1 MTSVGRLWRTSSKE
15 FYLPGYDKFRR
26 SERWAAP
33 EMRVMYWPDGCICWQ
48 LNVYFLH
55 LRRSNSAISTINTY
69 ASELSLFVRFLF
81 ESKVVIE
88 DVCDDVL
95 VSFSDWLVNR
105 KKSSGNHIN
114 RILLRVISFLE
125 WYQTLLVGRRLVG
138 SLGQGAQVTISL
150 RSLKSKQGVVRVRTQ
165 HHAMVPASIPRTVR
179 PISSNIVSALLDSCE
194 WAAKTNFRRSRDRC
208 MLVLL
213 ADTGI
218 RREELTW
225 IRVSDVV
232 GASADRKLPVRTSKR
247 KGNPYRLIPI
257 SDETFRMLLEY
268 IDVTRSI
275 QVRRLNRRK
284 IGFKDQGWLFC
295 TREGFKMAPS
305 TVSQLFCDLRAEAGL
320 TERISAH
327 MLRHRYITLQVMARL
342 RSLSRRGSI
351 GVEALTTVLSKIA
364 SLSGHSSLDSMWR
377 YVDWAYEEL
386 EAEYKDSANVADEAL
401 SVIEALMG
409 EAKSSENR
417 ALAESLLIVREA
429 VSQLRTKSYELPSV
443 VAHSFVAPPLSLDMD
458 SLACVVSAFL
468 FASGHNNL
476 ILSVVTELAL

>member
-125 WYQTLLVGRRLVG
+125 WYQTLLVGRRQVG

-443 VAHSFVAPPLSLDMD
+443 VAHSLRS
-458 SLACVVSAFL
+458 SA
-468 FASGHNNL
+468 AQSRHG
-476 ILSVVTELAL
+476 

>member
-26 SERWAAP
+26 SERWAAL

-443 VAHSFVAPPLSLDMD
+443 VAHSLRS
-458 SLACVVSAFL
+458 SA
-468 FASGHNNL
+468 AQSRHG
-476 ILSVVTELAL
+476 

>member
-125 WYQTLLVGRRLVG
+125 WCQTLLVGRRLVG

-443 VAHSFVAPPLSLDMD
+443 VAHSLRS
-458 SLACVVSAFL
+458 SA
-468 FASGHNNL
+468 AQSRHG
-476 ILSVVTELAL
+476 

>member
-1 MTSVGRLWRTSSKE
+1 MTSAGRLWRTSSKE
-15 FYLPGYDKFRR
+15 FYLPGYDRLRR

-48 LNVYFLH
+48 LNIYFLH

-81 ESKVVIE
+81 ESEVVIE
-88 DVCDDVL
+88 EVCDDAL
-95 VSFSDWLVNR
+95 VSFSDWLIKR

-125 WYQTLLVGRRLVG
+125 WYQTLLVGKRLVG

-150 RSLKSKQGVVRVRTQ
+150 RSLKSKQGVVRVRIQ
-165 HHAMVPASIPRTVR
+165 HHAMVPASVPRTVR
-179 PISSNIVSALLDSCE
+179 PISSNTVSALLDSCE
-194 WAAKTNFRRSRDRC
+194 WTAKTNFRRSRDRC

-225 IRVSDVV
+225 IRVSDIV

-268 IDVTRSI
+268 VDVTRSI

-305 TVSQLFCDLRAEAGL
+305 TVSQLFSDLRAEAGL
-320 TERISAH
+320 TDRISAH

-342 RSLSRRGSI
+342 RSLSSRGSI
-351 GVEALTTVLSKIA
+351 GVEALTTVLSKVA

-386 EAEYKDSANVADEAL
+386 EAEYKDSANVAAEAM
-401 SVIEALMG
+401 SVIETLMG

-417 ALAESLLIVREA
+417 VLAESLLIVREA
-429 VSQLRTKSYELPSV
+429 LSQLRTKSYELPSV
-443 VAHSFVAPPLSLDMD
+443 VAHSLRG
-458 SLACVVSAFL
+458 SATQ
-468 FASGHNNL
+468 SRHG
-476 ILSVVTELAL
+476 

>member
-1 MTSVGRLWRTSSKE
+1 M
-15 FYLPGYDKFRR
+15 
-26 SERWAAP
+26 
-33 EMRVMYWPDGCICWQ
+33 
-48 LNVYFLH
+48 
-55 LRRSNSAISTINTY
+55 
-69 ASELSLFVRFLF
+69 FVRFLF

-179 PISSNIVSALLDSCE
+179 PISSNIVFALLDSCE

-443 VAHSFVAPPLSLDMD
+443 VAHSLRS
-458 SLACVVSAFL
+458 SA
-468 FASGHNNL
+468 AQSRHG
-476 ILSVVTELAL
+476 

>member
-95 VSFSDWLVNR
+95 VSFSDWSVNR

-443 VAHSFVAPPLSLDMD
+443 VAHSLRS
-458 SLACVVSAFL
+458 SA
-468 FASGHNNL
+468 AQSRHG
-476 ILSVVTELAL
+476 

>member
-386 EAEYKDSANVADEAL
+386 EAEDKDSANVADEAL

-443 VAHSFVAPPLSLDMD
+443 VAHSLRS
-458 SLACVVSAFL
+458 SA
-468 FASGHNNL
+468 AQSRHG
-476 ILSVVTELAL
+476 

>member
-295 TREGFKMAPS
+295 TREGFRMAPS

-443 VAHSFVAPPLSLDMD
+443 VAHSLRS
-458 SLACVVSAFL
+458 SA
-468 FASGHNNL
+468 AQSRHG
-476 ILSVVTELAL
+476 

>member
-443 VAHSFVAPPLSLDMD
+443 V
-458 SLACVVSAFL
+458 
-468 FASGHNNL
+468 
-476 ILSVVTELAL
+476 

>member
-105 KKSSGNHIN
+105 RKSSGNHIN

-443 VAHSFVAPPLSLDMD
+443 VAHSLRS
-458 SLACVVSAFL
+458 SA
-468 FASGHNNL
+468 AQSRHG
-476 ILSVVTELAL
+476 

>member
-443 VAHSFVAPPLSLDMD
+443 VAHSLRSSAAQSLLPL
-458 SLACVVSAFL
+458 
-468 FASGHNNL
+468 
-476 ILSVVTELAL
+476 TEN

>member
-1 MTSVGRLWRTSSKE
+1 MTSAGRLWRTSSKE
-15 FYLPGYDKFRR
+15 FYLPGYDKLRR

-81 ESKVVIE
+81 ESEVVIE
-88 DVCDDVL
+88 EVCDDVL
-95 VSFSDWLVNR
+95 VSFSDWLIKR

-114 RILLRVISFLE
+114 RILLRVISCLE
-125 WYQTLLVGRRLVG
+125 WYQTLLVGKRLVG

-179 PISSNIVSALLDSCE
+179 PISSNAISALLDSCE
-194 WAAKTNFRRSRDRC
+194 WTAKTNFRRSRDRC

-225 IRVSDVV
+225 IRVSDIV

-275 QVRRLNRRK
+275 QIRRLKRRK
-284 IGFKDQGWLFC
+284 IGFKDLDWLFC

-305 TVSQLFCDLRAEAGL
+305 TVSQLFSDLRAEAGL
-320 TERISAH
+320 TERVSAH

-342 RSLSRRGSI
+342 RSLSSRGSI
-351 GVEALTTVLSKIA
+351 GVEALTTVLSKVA

-386 EAEYKDSANVADEAL
+386 EVEYKDSANVAAEAM

-417 ALAESLLIVREA
+417 ALAESILIVKEA
-429 VSQLRTKSYELPSV
+429 LLQLRTKSYELPSV
-443 VAHSFVAPPLSLDMD
+443 VAHSLRG
-458 SLACVVSAFL
+458 SA
-468 FASGHNNL
+468 
-476 ILSVVTELAL
+476 T

>member
-105 KKSSGNHIN
+105 RKSSGNHIN

-305 TVSQLFCDLRAEAGL
+305 TVSQLFWDLRAEAGL

-443 VAHSFVAPPLSLDMD
+443 VAHSLRS
-458 SLACVVSAFL
+458 SA
-468 FASGHNNL
+468 AQSRHG
-476 ILSVVTELAL
+476 

>member
-275 QVRRLNRRK
+275 LVRRLNRRK

-443 VAHSFVAPPLSLDMD
+443 VAHSLRS
-458 SLACVVSAFL
+458 SA
-468 FASGHNNL
+468 AQSRHG
-476 ILSVVTELAL
+476 

>member
-320 TERISAH
+320 SERISAH

-443 VAHSFVAPPLSLDMD
+443 VAHSLRS
-458 SLACVVSAFL
+458 SA
-468 FASGHNNL
+468 AQSRHG
-476 ILSVVTELAL
+476 

>member
-320 TERISAH
+320 AERISAH

-443 VAHSFVAPPLSLDMD
+443 VAHSLRS
-458 SLACVVSAFL
+458 SA
-468 FASGHNNL
+468 AQSRHG
-476 ILSVVTELAL
+476 

>member
-443 VAHSFVAPPLSLDMD
+443 VAHSLRS
-458 SLACVVSAFL
+458 SA
-468 FASGHNNL
+468 AQSRHG
-476 ILSVVTELAL
+476 

>member
-232 GASADRKLPVRTSKR
+232 GASADRKLPVRKSKR

-443 VAHSFVAPPLSLDMD
+443 VAHSLRS
-458 SLACVVSAFL
+458 SA
-468 FASGHNNL
+468 AQSRHG
-476 ILSVVTELAL
+476 

>member
-1 MTSVGRLWRTSSKE
+1 MTSAGRLWRTSSKE
-15 FYLPGYDKFRR
+15 FYLPGYDRLRR

-33 EMRVMYWPDGCICWQ
+33 EMRVIYWPDGCICWQ
-48 LNVYFLH
+48 LNIYFLH

-81 ESKVVIE
+81 ESEVVIE
-88 DVCDDVL
+88 EVCDDAL
-95 VSFSDWLVNR
+95 VSFSDWLIKR

-125 WYQTLLVGRRLVG
+125 WYQTLLVGKRLVG

-165 HHAMVPASIPRTVR
+165 HHAMVPASVPRTVR
-179 PISSNIVSALLDSCE
+179 PISSNTVSALLDSCE
-194 WAAKTNFRRSRDRC
+194 WTAKTNFRRSRDRC

-225 IRVSDVV
+225 IRVSDIV

-268 IDVTRSI
+268 VDVTRSI
-275 QVRRLNRRK
+275 QVRRLKRRK
-284 IGFKDQGWLFC
+284 IGFKDQDWLFC

-305 TVSQLFCDLRAEAGL
+305 TVSQLFSDLRAEAGL
-320 TERISAH
+320 TDRISAH

-342 RSLSRRGSI
+342 RSLSSRGSI
-351 GVEALTTVLSKIA
+351 GVEALTTVLSKVA

-386 EAEYKDSANVADEAL
+386 EAEYKDSTNVAAEAM
-401 SVIEALMG
+401 SVIETLMG

-417 ALAESLLIVREA
+417 VLAESLLIVREA
-429 VSQLRTKSYELPSV
+429 LSQLRTKSYELPSV
-443 VAHSFVAPPLSLDMD
+443 VAHSLRG
-458 SLACVVSAFL
+458 SATQ
-468 FASGHNNL
+468 SRHG
-476 ILSVVTELAL
+476 

>member
-1 MTSVGRLWRTSSKE
+1 MFISFILGAQIALFPQLTLMH
-15 FYLPGYDKFRR
+15 R
-26 SERWAAP
+26 SYP
-33 EMRVMYWPDGCICWQ
+33 CLYV
-48 LNVYFLH
+48 
-55 LRRSNSAISTINTY
+55 
-69 ASELSLFVRFLF
+69 FLF

-386 EAEYKDSANVADEAL
+386 EAEYKDSANVAE
-401 SVIEALMG
+401 
-409 EAKSSENR
+409 R
-417 ALAESLLIVREA
+417 R
-429 VSQLRTKSYELPSV
+429 
-443 VAHSFVAPPLSLDMD
+443 
-458 SLACVVSAFL
+458 
-468 FASGHNNL
+468 
-476 ILSVVTELAL
+476 

>member
-55 LRRSNSAISTINTY
+55 LRRSNSAIFTINTY

-443 VAHSFVAPPLSLDMD
+443 VAHSLRS
-458 SLACVVSAFL
+458 SA
-468 FASGHNNL
+468 AQSRHG
-476 ILSVVTELAL
+476 

>member
-443 VAHSFVAPPLSLDMD
+443 VAHSLCS
-458 SLACVVSAFL
+458 SA
-468 FASGHNNL
+468 AQSRHG
-476 ILSVVTELAL
+476 

>member
-377 YVDWAYEEL
+377 YIDWAYEEL

-443 VAHSFVAPPLSLDMD
+443 VAHSLRS
-458 SLACVVSAFL
+458 SA
-468 FASGHNNL
+468 AQSRHG
-476 ILSVVTELAL
+476 

>member
-55 LRRSNSAISTINTY
+55 LRRSNSAVSTINTY

-443 VAHSFVAPPLSLDMD
+443 VAHSLRS
-458 SLACVVSAFL
+458 SA
-468 FASGHNNL
+468 AQSRHG
-476 ILSVVTELAL
+476 

>member
-15 FYLPGYDKFRR
+15 FYVPGYDKFRR

-443 VAHSFVAPPLSLDMD
+443 VAHSLRS
-458 SLACVVSAFL
+458 SA
-468 FASGHNNL
+468 AQSRHG
-476 ILSVVTELAL
+476 

>member
-443 VAHSFVAPPLSLDMD
+443 VAHSLR
-458 SLACVVSAFL
+458 VSE
-468 FASGHNNL
+468 
-476 ILSVVTELAL
+476 IL

>member
-225 IRVSDVV
+225 IRVSDIV

-443 VAHSFVAPPLSLDMD
+443 VAHSLRG
-458 SLACVVSAFL
+458 SA
-468 FASGHNNL
+468 
-476 ILSVVTELAL
+476 T

>member
-305 TVSQLFCDLRAEAGL
+305 TVSQLFFDLRAEAGL

-443 VAHSFVAPPLSLDMD
+443 VAHSLRS
-458 SLACVVSAFL
+458 SA
-468 FASGHNNL
+468 AQSRHG
-476 ILSVVTELAL
+476 

>member
-1 MTSVGRLWRTSSKE
+1 M
-15 FYLPGYDKFRR
+15 
-26 SERWAAP
+26 
-33 EMRVMYWPDGCICWQ
+33 
-48 LNVYFLH
+48 
-55 LRRSNSAISTINTY
+55 
-69 ASELSLFVRFLF
+69 FVRFLF

-305 TVSQLFCDLRAEAGL
+305 TVSQLFCDLRAVGADGKL
-320 TERISAH
+320 TH
-327 MLRHRYITLQVMARL
+327 P
-342 RSLSRRGSI
+342 
-351 GVEALTTVLSKIA
+351 
-364 SLSGHSSLDSMWR
+364 
-377 YVDWAYEEL
+377 
-386 EAEYKDSANVADEAL
+386 AD
-401 SVIEALMG
+401 
-409 EAKSSENR
+409 
-417 ALAESLLIVREA
+417 
-429 VSQLRTKSYELPSV
+429 
-443 VAHSFVAPPLSLDMD
+443 
-458 SLACVVSAFL
+458 
-468 FASGHNNL
+468 
-476 ILSVVTELAL
+476 